1 MKETNLPV
9 QLQQLLNNLLDK
21 SVSVYTRVN
30 YRSRVEEINQIINK
44 ALITFDKEYT
54 EANKRK

>member
-44 ALITFDKEYT
+44 AQITFDKEYT